1 MALSAAQLFSVAGR
15 RVLVTGGGSGIGA
28 MVAEG
33 FAANGAHVTI
43 ASRNE
48 KALEETAARIRESTG
63 GDIEIAVADLA
74 SREGCEA
81 LAKDFGDPLDVLV
94 NNSGT
99 SWGEPIE
106 RESGRANWGWD
117 KVLDLNVKAP
127 FYLTRALLP
136 ALRAAAKDG
145 DPARVVNVGSVAG
158 VAHQPTPTHAYDAS
172 KAALHHLTRKFASEL
187 APDLTVNAV
196 APGFVPSRMSR
207 GLATWG
213 LDFEKIAG
221 RVPLGR
227 VGGAP
232 DMAGVCLFL
241 ASPAAAWAPTAT
253 AGDAC
258 PFLGWALG
266 EAGVLPSLPCPLP
279 FLPLPSAPL
288 PRHAPKPRPWPWPL
302 VVTLAPSLS
311 LR

>member
-1 MALSAAQLFSVAGR
+1 MALSAAQLFTVAGR

-33 FAANGAHVTI
+33 FAANGAVVTI
-43 ASRNE
+43 ASRNG

-81 LAKDFGDPLDVLV
+81 LAKDFGAAPLDVLV

-158 VAHQPTPTHAYDAS
+158 VAHQPTPTHAYDTS
-172 KAALHHLTRKFASEL
+172 KAALHSLTKKFASDL
-187 APDLTVNAV
+187 APKVTVNAI
-196 APGFVPSRMSR
+196 APGFVPSRMTK
-207 GLATWG
+207 GLEAWG
-213 LDFEKIAG
+213 ITLDGIAKH
-221 RVPLGR
+221 VPLGR
-227 VGGAP
+227 VGAAA
-232 DMAGVCLFL
+232 DMAGAALFFS
-241 ASPAAAWAPTAT
+241 SPAGSWVS
-253 AGDAC
+253 GV
-258 PFLGWALG
+258 
-266 EAGVLPSLPCPLP
+266 VLPVDGG
-279 FLPLPSAPL
+279 
-288 PRHAPKPRPWPWPL
+288 H
-302 VVTLAPSLS
+302 LAQGIPMPGDL
-311 LR
+311 

>member
-1 MALSAAQLFSVAGR
+1 MALSAAQLFTVAGR

-33 FAANGAHVTI
+33 FAANGARVTI

-127 FYLTRALLP
+127 ISQPRPLLP
-136 ALRAAAKDG
+136 ALRAQL
-145 DPARVVNVGSVAG
+145 PERRVSRTVSY
-158 VAHQPTPTHAYDAS
+158 T
-172 KAALHHLTRKFASEL
+172 HLTL
-187 APDLTVNAV
+187 
-196 APGFVPSRMSR
+196 
-207 GLATWG
+207 
-213 LDFEKIAG
+213 
-221 RVPLGR
+221 
-227 VGGAP
+227 
-232 DMAGVCLFL
+232 
-241 ASPAAAWAPTAT
+241 PTI
-253 AGDAC
+253 
-258 PFLGWALG
+258 L
-266 EAGVLPSLPCPLP
+266 
-279 FLPLPSAPL
+279 
-288 PRHAPKPRPWPWPL
+288 L
-302 VVTLAPSLS
+302 V
-311 LR
+311 